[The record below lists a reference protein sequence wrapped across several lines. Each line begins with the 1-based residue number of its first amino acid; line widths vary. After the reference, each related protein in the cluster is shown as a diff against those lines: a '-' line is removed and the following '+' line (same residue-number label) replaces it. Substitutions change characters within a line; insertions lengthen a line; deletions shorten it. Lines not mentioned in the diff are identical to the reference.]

1 MYLCSSEVHERISK
15 IDRLRKR
22 YEIFTVAMAP
32 PEGEEE
38 HSQAY
43 YVIKVSLEE
52 TPIFPSTAILQKSS

>member
-52 TPIFPSTAILQKSS
+52 TL